1 MKKLWVFI
9 VFFVVGC
16 EVYTTETKTP
26 TLSGKY
32 VVNLIQMYPTD
43 QDVSPNRT
51 YYPSDTFISELP
63 YPFDTLVIGNFFLHF
78 DYSMVM
84 MKRMGVDFGGR
95 DIWEIGPTPYY
106 IRNGTPFYTGD
117 LQFTY
122 EYKKGG
128 NTHWVTSTF
137 TIIDDG
143 YEHLII
149 QTKGYWPNVEMG
161 ENLHT
166 TFTLT
171 RVGP

>member
-1 MKKLWVFI
+1 MKNLWILLVFSI
-9 VFFVVGC
+9 LGC

-43 QDVSPNRT
+43 QDVTPGRT
-51 YYPSDTFISELP
+51 FYPADTFTSELP
-63 YPFDTLVIGNFFLHF
+63 YPFDTLIIGDFFIHF

-84 MKRMGVDFGGR
+84 LNRLGVDFGGR
-95 DIWEIGPTPYY
+95 DMWEIGPEPYYLRNATPY
-106 IRNGTPFYTGD
+106 YTGD
-117 LQFTY
+117 LQFDY
-122 EYKKGG
+122 DYVKGG
-128 NTHWVTSTF
+128 DIHQVRSTF
-137 TIIDDG
+137 SVVEDG
-143 YEHLII
+143 LEHLVL

-166 TFTLT
+166 TFILT